1 LRQQQPQIAHFQT
14 PSEHP
19 PKRMKTKSAKIPEC
33 GQRVVRISP
42 NVFNK
47 PHRHEIHHTGAIKA
61 WPVASDLR

>member
-1 LRQQQPQIAHFQT
+1 
-14 PSEHP
+14 
-19 PKRMKTKSAKIPEC
+19 MKSKSAKIPEC